1 MDFSGSNPD
10 GYGSCF
16 RCEFARGGHL
26 MIRYANQNIT
36 EIDKAQVPT
45 EVPVIP
51 LRNAVVLPGVLLPIF
66 VGRAE
71 SVDLVEAHKEPGQ
84 LLGLFTQKEAHEE
97 RVDADALH
105 RTGTLAEVHKVV
117 PMSEGGYQVFL
128 QGVQKIELL
137 EIVQQEPHLRAR
149 IMPLGEIDEVS
160 PDVFR
165 EFAAHVTHYV
175 ELHPGIPD
183 EVNAFVKRLTN
194 PSALANQVIFFSQK
208 ENEDKIDFL
217 RISSIQEKV
226 TLAQDYLVEETNRL
240 KMEEEVRTKVEKDAS
255 KMQREFYLRKQM
267 EQIRKELG
275 ETDDDE
281 VDELEKQLTEKQL
294 PQAMRKAVDKELKRL
309 RRAQE
314 GPQSGGLEA
323 NQIRNWLELVAELP
337 FGDPEARDINLTR
350 AAATLEEDHEG
361 LEEVKKRI
369 VEFLAVEKQTG
380 GSKAPI
386 LCLVGPPGVGKT
398 SLANSVA
405 RALGRPLVRAA
416 LGGVRDEAEIRGHRR
431 TYVGAL
437 PGKIL
442 NALKKAET
450 RDPVFLLDEIDKT
463 GQSYHGDPS
472 AALLEVLDPEQ
483 NHAFEDHYLA
493 HPYDLSRV
501 LFICTANTVDT
512 IPPALLDRMELVQ
525 ISGYTL
531 AEKTAIARKH
541 LLPKIL
547 EQLKLEPGALDLNH
561 AALERL
567 ITAHTRESGVR
578 TLKRKLESV
587 ARHAVR
593 SMIEDRERRQEGEGA
608 ADSPRRIV
616 YGPEHIQEILGR
628 DRFQRDAKETTV
640 PGVAIGLAWTPVG
653 GDILFIEA
661 SSYPGK
667 GELRLSGQLGD
678 VMKESAVAAMS
689 YIRAHAHELG
699 IPSEVFQNRDVHIHI
714 PSGAIP
720 KDGPSAG
727 VTLLSALVSLFS
739 GRPIAPDL
747 AMTGE
752 ISLRGRILP
761 VGGIKEKVLAA
772 RAAEIR
778 TVLLP
783 DRNRAEF
790 EEIPA
795 HVTEGLKVEYYSD
808 MMELLRRTVPRTAEP
823 LSGQPSVRS
832 ASPAEGQRDGW

>member
-1 MDFSGSNPD
+1 
-10 GYGSCF
+10 
-16 RCEFARGGHL
+16 

-36 EIDKAQVPT
+36 EIDKAQVPV

-66 VGRAE
+66 VGRTE
-71 SVDLVEAHKEPGQ
+71 SVELIEAHGEPGQ
-84 LLGLFTQKEAHEE
+84 LLALFTQKQAHDDQ
-97 RVDADALH
+97 VDADALH
-105 RTGTLAEVHKVV
+105 KTGTLAEVHKVV
-117 PMSEGGYQVFL
+117 AMSEGGYQVFL

-137 EIVQQEPHLRAR
+137 EVLQTEPYLKAR
-149 IMPLGEIDEVS
+149 IMPLGEIEEVS
-160 PDVFR
+160 NERFR
-165 EFAAHVTHYV
+165 EFAAHVTHYI
-175 ELHPGIPD
+175 EIHPGIPD
-183 EVNAFVKRLTN
+183 EVNSFVKRLTN
-194 PSALANQVIFFSQK
+194 PSALANQVVFFSQK
-208 ENEDKIDFL
+208 ENEEKIDFL

-226 TLAQDYLVEETNRL
+226 TAAQDYLVEETNRL
-240 KMEEEVRTKVEKDAS
+240 KMEEEVRNKVEKDAS

-275 ETDDDE
+275 ETDDDD
-281 VDELEKQLTEKQL
+281 VDELEKQLVEKSL
-294 PQAMRKAVDKELKRL
+294 PAPIRKAVDKELKRL

-314 GPQSGGLEA
+314 GPQSGGLEV

-337 FGDPEARDINLTR
+337 WEDPEPRDINLT
-350 AAATLEEDHEG
+350 AAASILDEDHEG

-442 NALKKAET
+442 SALKKAET

-493 HPYDLSRV
+493 HSYDLSRV

-512 IPPALLDRMELVQ
+512 IPAPLLDRMELVQ
-525 ISGYTL
+525 LSGYTL

-541 LLPKIL
+541 LLPKIV
-547 EQLKLEPGALDLNH
+547 EQLKFEPGFIDIDLP
-561 AALERL
+561 AMQRL
-567 ITAHTRESGVR
+567 ITAHTREAGVR

-587 ARHAVR
+587 ARHAVKTL
-593 SMIEDRERRQEGEGA
+593 IQQREQPA
-608 ADSPRRIV
+608 ASPDARTDAGSEPKPLR
-616 YGPEHIQEILGR
+616 YGIADIQEILGR
-628 DRFQRDAKETTV
+628 DRFHRDAKENTGI

-661 SSYPGK
+661 TSYPGK

-689 YIRAHAHELG
+689 FIRAHAQELG
-699 IPSEVFQNRDVHIHI
+699 IAQEYFQNRDVHIHI

-727 VTLLSALVSLFS
+727 VTLLTALTSLFS
-739 GRPIAPDL
+739 GRPVSNDL

-752 ISLRGRILP
+752 ISLRGKILP

-772 RAAEIR
+772 RAAELA

-783 DRNRAEF
+783 ERNRAEF
-790 EEIPA
+790 EEIPK
-795 HVTEGLKVEYYSD
+795 HVTEGLKVEYFGD
-808 MMELLRRTVPRTAEP
+808 MMDLLKRTVPDTDTERLNRVAAAV
-823 LSGQPSVRS
+823 G
-832 ASPAEGQRDGW
+832 ASPREGW